1 MVFQCPRWILHGVT
15 ESVVFL
21 VGVAVPGG
29 AHLPVWA
36 VVGNAVSWEVRY
48 SVVGSAEV
56 VVASVFAAFAVGCA
70 VVVVAEKERSRS
82 LSRGQQFEFNEVK

>member
-1 MVFQCPRWILHGVT
+1 MT

-29 AHLPVWA
+29 AHPPVWA

-56 VVASVFAAFAVGCA
+56 AVASVFAAFAVGCA
-70 VVVVAEKERSRS
+70 VVVVAERKIQKS
-82 LSRGQQFEFNEVK
+82 